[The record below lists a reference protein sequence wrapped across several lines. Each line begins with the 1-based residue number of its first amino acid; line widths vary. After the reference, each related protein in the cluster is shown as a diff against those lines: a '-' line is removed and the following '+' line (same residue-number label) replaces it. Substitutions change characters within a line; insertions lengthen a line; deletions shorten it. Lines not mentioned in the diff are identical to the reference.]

1 MLQILDDT
9 TGSTQQQWLKF
20 MLERVGHNNLP
31 QLLEYYE
38 SIGWISIDVTDR
50 LLSLAENEK
59 IRYKGPTWTL
69 SPQEHR
75 TSMLF
80 IEKLQGRQ
88 VDIPTTCLFSPA
100 RANPEPDG
108 MSVKPRESYLEAH
121 RMEKIDMEFTIQRR
135 EVTIKN
141 LERELEKKDLELI
154 KLKERI
160 EELEILY
167 QESQTELG
175 KHRMYREI
183 LEENIRLRRAGF
195 SVKCKNSVT

>member
-20 MLERVGHNNLP
+20 MLERVGHNNLLP
-31 QLLEYYE
+31 LLEYYE

-50 LLSLAENEK
+50 LLLLAENEK

-88 VDIPTTCLFSPA
+88 VDIPPMSVSSPA
-100 RANPEPDG
+100 RANVETG
-108 MSVKPRESYLEAH
+108 GITV
-121 RMEKIDMEFTIQRR
+121 EKIDMEFTIQRR

-141 LERELEKKDLELI
+141 LEQELENRDVEI
-154 KLKERI
+154 SKLKERLK
-160 EELEILY
+160 ELEGLY
-167 QESQTELG
+167 EESQIEL
-175 KHRMYREI
+175 KKNRVYREI
-183 LEENIRLRRAGF
+183 LEENVRLRKVEFPGRT
-195 SVKCKNSVT
+195 KK